1 MKDTELRRLD
11 QLIQDLNSKYL
22 TEYTL
27 PRFIQITNK
36 LNLTT
41 DCTFNQVKSE
51 IEYMS
56 DRLKSKIMGF

>member
-1 MKDTELRRLD
+1 MKDTELQRLD

-27 PRFIQITNK
+27 TKFIQNTNK

-41 DCTFNQVKSE
+41 DCTFNQVKYE

-56 DRLKSKIMGF
+56 DRLKSKIMSF